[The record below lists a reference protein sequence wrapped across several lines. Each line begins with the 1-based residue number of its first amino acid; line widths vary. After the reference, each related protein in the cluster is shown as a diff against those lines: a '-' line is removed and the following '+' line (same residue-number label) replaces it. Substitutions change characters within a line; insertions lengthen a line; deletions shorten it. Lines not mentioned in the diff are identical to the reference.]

1 MSVIETHGLEYV
13 YPDGT
18 RALRGIDMSIEKKGK
33 IAIVGPNGAG
43 KSTLL
48 LHFNGTLE
56 PTAGSVLIDGNP
68 IKYQE
73 SSLREVRRKVGI
85 VFQDPDDQ
93 LFAPTV
99 RQDVSYGPINLGLP
113 RDVVEERVEWA
124 LKSVGMEGF
133 EDKPPH
139 FLSGGQK
146 KRVAIAGILAMEP
159 EVIVLDEPTSNLD
172 PRGSEEVVNIL
183 DELNAELGTTIVI
196 SSHSMD
202 LVARWAENA
211 FVIHG
216 GRLLGEGAPEELFN
230 DKEVLRAATLRPPTV
245 LRVYREMGCR
255 GIISKRNPRV
265 RLPLS
270 LMDFADTLENEIPI
284 RYAIANRDFSADEK
298 VGLVLREG
306 VLMAVPPEHAE
317 TKAFG
322 KTLHPARKGDD
333 IPIHYLN
340 GEIEPSRGLIHVVR
354 VPGIREGGSKIVN
367 LHRIKK
373 ILDEKK
379 PERIGA
385 MGTSA
390 KALVRK
396 LDLPCQYDVE
406 VIQAGIAAARRGM
419 NVMIF
424 ASGKMAERAMRK
436 IQDYSAENNL
446 QIKCSLI

>member
-1 MSVIETHGLEYV
+1 MNIIETHGLEYV

-18 RALRGIDMSIEKKGK
+18 RALRGIDMAIEKRGRA
-33 IAIVGPNGAG
+33 AIMGPNGAG
-43 KSTLL
+43 KSTLF

-56 PTAGSVLIDGNP
+56 PTAGSVLVDGEP
-68 IKYQE
+68 VKYHE
-73 SSLREVRRKVGI
+73 NSLREVRRKVGI
-85 VFQDPDDQ
+85 VFQNPDDQ

-99 RQDVSYGPINLGLP
+99 RQDVSFGPLNLGLP
-113 RDVVEERVEWA
+113 REDVEERVEWA

-172 PRGSEEVVNIL
+172 PRGSEEVMNIL
-183 DELNAELGTTIVI
+183 DELNTELGTTIVI

-202 LVARWAENA
+202 LVAVWAEEA
-211 FVIHG
+211 FVMQD
-216 GRLLGEGAPEELFN
+216 GRLLGMGAPEELFN
-230 DKEVLRAATLRPPTV
+230 DEELLRAATLRPPTI

-255 GIISKRNPRV
+255 GIISKSNPRI

-270 LMDFADTLENEIPI
+270 LMDFADALENEIPV
-284 RYAIANRDFSADEK
+284 RYAIANMDFLAGEK

-306 VLMAVPPEHAE
+306 VLLAVSPED
-317 TKAFG
+317 TGTNAFG

-340 GEIEPSRGLIHVVR
+340 GTIEQSLGSIYVVR
-354 VPGIREGGSKIVN
+354 VPGIREGGSKMVN
-367 LHRIKK
+367 IRHVKRM
-373 ILDEKK
+373 LDEKK
-379 PERIGA
+379 PERTGA

-396 LDLPCQYDVE
+396 LDLTCHYDVE
-406 VIQAGIAAARRGM
+406 VIQAGIAAALRGM
-419 NVMIF
+419 DVMIF
-424 ASGKMAERAMRK
+424 ASGKMAERALRK
-436 IQDYSAENNL
+436 IERNNTKNKL
-446 QIKCSLI
+446 SMECLLI